1 MAALA
6 ADTIHTKRLLMNITH
21 GKQFWYVL
29 NEKGER
35 IATFRSLSQLTRQI
49 PFLKMLGGVK

>member
-1 MAALA
+1 M
-6 ADTIHTKRLLMNITH
+6 RITH

-29 NEKGER
+29 NENGER

-49 PFLKMLGGVK
+49 SFLKMLGGQR